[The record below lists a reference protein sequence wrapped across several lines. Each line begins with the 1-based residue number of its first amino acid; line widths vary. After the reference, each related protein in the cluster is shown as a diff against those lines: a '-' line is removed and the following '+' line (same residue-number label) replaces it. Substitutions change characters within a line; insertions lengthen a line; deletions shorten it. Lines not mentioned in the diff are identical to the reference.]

1 MGAEP
6 RRMLDNVELILV
18 SDVGAPS
25 TQPHA
30 RHVAGRRVTI
40 TDPAR
45 EYEACRQEIDEAI
58 ARVLQSGRYV
68 LEEELLAFEGEF
80 AAYIGRRFA
89 VGVSSGTAALKLA
102 LLAAGLEPG
111 SEVITTPNS
120 DSSASTAV
128 THAGLAV
135 VWADIDPRTFNLSP
149 TALEAKIS
157 PRTRAVI
164 PVHLF
169 GQPAA
174 MDEILTVARR
184 NDLLVV
190 EDAATATGALY
201 HGTKAGNFGDL
212 ACFSFA
218 PSKPLGG
225 VGDGGMVV
233 TDDPDFDRRL
243 RILRNYGHVD
253 HGNTNYRDPL
263 GAGEWQVV
271 LQGFNERLDS
281 LYAAIL
287 RAKLRTLEGRLEARC
302 RIAASYDEAF
312 SSLSNVQVPY
322 QVPDT
327 RHVYYAYNILVGDQD
342 RFRRGL
348 AARGVASRLYYAPP
362 LHLQPAFQY
371 LDQRPGAFPAAEDV
385 GVHMV
390 GLPVFPLMSDAEVAQ
405 VISAVGSLSASR
417 R

>member
-1 MGAEP
+1 VP
-6 RRMLDNVELILV
+6 DI
-18 SDVGAPS
+18 GAPS
-25 TQPHA
+25 THFYAPHLA
-30 RHVAGRRVTI
+30 DGCVTI
-40 TDPAR
+40 THPAR
-45 EYEACRQEIDEAI
+45 EYVACRKEIDEAV

-68 LEEELLAFEGEF
+68 LEEELLAFEAEF
-80 AAYIGRRFA
+80 AAYIGRQFA

-102 LLAAGLEPG
+102 LLAAELEPG

-120 DSSASTAV
+120 DSAASTAI
-128 THAGLAV
+128 THAGLTV

-149 TALEAKIS
+149 IALEAKIS

-174 MDEILTVARR
+174 MDEILEIARR
-184 NDLLVV
+184 HHLLVI

-201 HGTKAGNFGDL
+201 HGTKAGNFGHL

-233 TDDPDFDRRL
+233 TDDAELDKRL

-253 HGNTNYRDPL
+253 HGNTNYRDLL

-287 RAKLRTLEGRLEARC
+287 RAKLPTLEGRLEARR
-302 RIAASYDEAF
+302 RIASTYDEAF
-312 SSLSNVQVPY
+312 SSLGNVQVPY
-322 QVPDT
+322 QAQDT
-327 RHVYYAYNILVGDQD
+327 RHVFYAYNILVGDQN

-348 AARGVASRLYYAPP
+348 AKRGVASRLYYAPP
-362 LHLQPAFQY
+362 LHLQPAFRY
-371 LDQRPGAFPAAEDV
+371 LGRGPGAFPAAEDV

-390 GLPVFPLMSDAEVAQ
+390 GLPVFPLMSDSEIAQ
-405 VISAVGSLSASR
+405 VISAVESHPGGRS
-417 R
+417 

>member
-1 MGAEP
+1 MPDVRP
-6 RRMLDNVELILV
+6 RDTPTH
-18 SDVGAPS
+18 APH
-25 TQPHA
+25 PA
-30 RHVAGRRVTI
+30 DGFVTI
-40 TDPAR
+40 THPAR

-68 LEEELLAFEGEF
+68 LDEELLAFETEF
-80 AAYIGRRFA
+80 AAYIGRQFA

-102 LLAAGLEPG
+102 LLAAGLDPG
-111 SEVITTPNS
+111 GEVITTPNS
-120 DSSASTAV
+120 DSPASTAI

-174 MDEILTVARR
+174 MDEILEICRR
-184 NDLLVV
+184 HHLLVI
-190 EDAATATGALY
+190 EDAATATGAMY
-201 HGTKAGNFGDL
+201 HGTKTGNFGDV

-233 TDDPDFDRRL
+233 TDDAELDRRL

-253 HGNTNYRDPL
+253 QGNTNFRDLL
-263 GAGEWQVV
+263 GAREWQVV

-281 LYAAIL
+281 LHAAIL
-287 RAKLRTLEGRLEARC
+287 RAKLVTLEGRLEARR
-302 RIAASYDEAF
+302 RIASAYNEAF
-312 SSLSNVQVPY
+312 SALGDVQVPY
-322 QVPDT
+322 VVPET
-327 RHVYYAYNILVGDQD
+327 RHVYYAYNILVEDQG

-348 AARGVASRLYYAPP
+348 AKLGVASRLYYTPP
-362 LHLQPAFQY
+362 LHLQPAFEY
-371 LDQRPGAFPAAEDV
+371 LGQGPGAFPAAEDV
-385 GVHMV
+385 GLHMV
-390 GLPVFPLMSDAEVAQ
+390 GLPVFPLMSDSEIAR
-405 VISAVGSLSASR
+405 VISAVVSQPATRS
-417 R
+417 